1 MKNPT
6 SYFYLKEC
14 VTFFSRWN
22 RNSCS
27 FVLLLTFLFLF
38 NGVLALHAQNVTI
51 SLDVKN
57 KSITEVLSIIEKKN
71 NLFFTY
77 DYNLFNPK
85 RKISVSLKNKKIEEI
100 LKVVFKGE
108 NIGYKIKG
116 KNVVLY
122 KIDSKVSK
130 GQQRSAKRI
139 SGIIRDLSGVPIIGA
154 SIAVENG
161 AGGTISDLNG
171 KFSLNAHEND
181 LPISSD

>member
-1 MKNPT
+1 M
-6 SYFYLKEC
+6 
-14 VTFFSRWN
+14 
-22 RNSCS
+22 
-27 FVLLLTFLFLF
+27 
-38 NGVLALHAQNVTI
+38 HAQNVTI

-122 KIDSKVSK
+122 KIDSKVSNTDPLVIFWRAFSSK
-130 GQQRSAKRI
+130 NA
-139 SGIIRDLSGVPIIGA
+139 A
-154 SIAVENG
+154 
-161 AGGTISDLNG
+161 LNT
-171 KFSLNAHEND
+171 S
-181 LPISSD
+181 

>member
-1 MKNPT
+1 M
-6 SYFYLKEC
+6 
-14 VTFFSRWN
+14 
-22 RNSCS
+22 
-27 FVLLLTFLFLF
+27 
-38 NGVLALHAQNVTI
+38 HAQNVTI

-116 KNVVLY
+116 KHH
-122 KIDSKVSK
+122 D
-130 GQQRSAKRI
+130 
-139 SGIIRDLSGVPIIGA
+139 
-154 SIAVENG
+154 
-161 AGGTISDLNG
+161 GG
-171 KFSLNAHEND
+171 
-181 LPISSD
+181 